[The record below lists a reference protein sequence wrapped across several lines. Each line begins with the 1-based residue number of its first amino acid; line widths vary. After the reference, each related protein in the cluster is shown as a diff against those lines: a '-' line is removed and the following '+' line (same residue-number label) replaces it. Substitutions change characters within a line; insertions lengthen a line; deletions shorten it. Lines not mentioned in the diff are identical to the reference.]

1 MKSYFIE
8 GLQGAGKS
16 TYVGMLEK
24 QLSEQGYTAYRE
36 GDYSP
41 VELAWCTYMTEKQYE
56 EVLEKYAEIA
66 EEIKAHTYTEDLH
79 RVVCYTR
86 IITDVPGF
94 HKDMEQYEIYNG
106 NISRTDYE
114 NIILRR
120 FDNWKDEKGIFECSI
135 FQNLIEND
143 ILFYEMSDDDI
154 MEFYKMAADRLN
166 GKDYEIVYLETDNVC
181 ESIDA
186 IRRQRSDENGNE
198 LWFPMMMEYL
208 EKSPYGMHNNINGF
222 DGLIEHLQH
231 RQELEI
237 QILENVF
244 DGRYQIVKSRRF

>member
-16 TYVGMLEK
+16 TYVSMLEK
-24 QLSEQGYTAYRE
+24 KLSEQGYTAYRE
-36 GDYSP
+36 GDYSL

-66 EEIKAHTYTEDLH
+66 EEIKAHTYTEDSH

-86 IITDVPGF
+86 IITDVLGF

-114 NIILRR
+114 NIILKR
-120 FDNWKDEKGIFECSI
+120 F
-135 FQNLIEND
+135 
-143 ILFYEMSDDDI
+143 
-154 MEFYKMAADRLN
+154 
-166 GKDYEIVYLETDNVC
+166 
-181 ESIDA
+181 
-186 IRRQRSDENGNE
+186 GN
-198 LWFPMMMEYL
+198 
-208 EKSPYGMHNNINGF
+208 
-222 DGLIEHLQH
+222 IEHLKH
-231 RQELEI
+231 RQDLEI